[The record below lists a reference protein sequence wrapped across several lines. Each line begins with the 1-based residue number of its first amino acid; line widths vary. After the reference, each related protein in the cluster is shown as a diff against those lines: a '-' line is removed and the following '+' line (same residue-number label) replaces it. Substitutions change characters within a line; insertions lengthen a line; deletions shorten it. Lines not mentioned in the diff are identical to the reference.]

1 MTFRMKQ
8 NLIGA
13 LIVATVMFGWL
24 LAYQTTKRLERG
36 VENVARL
43 QQIIDS
49 LESTAGRD
57 LTDLDRE
64 ELGQLPLRLAE
75 ARSEVSTQNN
85 ALFANGLLTIIVLLG
100 AALMFNRNMSQQ
112 QRDHESMTTAMQA
125 ADAANIAKTRF
136 LATISHEIRTPLNAL
151 SGMNQ
156 LLLNT
161 RLDSEQMEY
170 ARTVHSNAEALG
182 LLIGDLLD
190 SSKIEAGQMDLESLP
205 FDVWELAESVTEI
218 LVVRADIKGVE
229 LILDIAADVPR
240 SMVGDGNR
248 LRQILMNLVG
258 NAVKFTEQGE
268 VILRV
273 RSESS
278 ADRSAVLLHFSI
290 IDTGIGIPLEAQ
302 RRIFEPFV
310 QADRSTVRRYG
321 GTGLGLNI
329 SRSLIQLMGGSLSL
343 ESTPGK
349 GSTFDVRLTLPL
361 AGTQPEPAFSPQSLA
376 GIDVLLVDS
385 NASTRDTLGR
395 MLTAAGATIRLAST
409 AGEARDVFAAWP
421 AVRVI
426 VIDDSLPDG
435 SALDLVR
442 DTWQTR
448 QDGMPPLGIVP
459 TCSLRSVMAR
469 YVGTYG
475 ISTCVYKPAKAARLI
490 EALRHAVGLEAKEL
504 SSGEVDR
511 STQTRG
517 GPVRPRILLAEDHH
531 DSLVLATRFLAT
543 AGYDVDLAEDGVK
556 AVELAAAF
564 RYDLILMDV
573 EMPRLDG
580 IEATQQ
586 IRAHERELN
595 EQPVPIVA
603 LTAHALEDIRHQ
615 TRSVGMDGFVTKPL
629 QRKQL
634 LDVCSQWID
643 RRPLIL
649 VADDAEE
656 NHVLLSNLLG
666 TSDYRLVFAFNGR
679 DAVTAF
685 ERQPVSL
692 VVLDIDM
699 PIMSGYDAARTIR
712 RARGGDVVPIVALT
726 GYEGSDERQRCMDAG
741 CTAYLSK
748 ALNRASLLSTIDELL
763 GRPPVRG
770 NRSGAPR
777 LPQAT
782 PMPPG
787 PPTTAV
793 PLPSEREATDHVRG
807 LLARHDFDAIATYAN
822 NLAGIAE
829 RLVLSKLATVSEEL
843 EDAAR
848 RQDEH
853 RVAWWS
859 DQLGPALIEATRLV
873 DVRRHAQ
880 SLAGDSYDTLSRLAL
895 TLLGA
900 YCAAITLVDEDGV
913 RVKGSVGLSA
923 SFDDTR
929 SLPFSRSITQHVM
942 NQGTLV
948 VEDARSDPRMRRA
961 LAVQEGIIS
970 FAAIPITNTQGT
982 TLGAFCAMDR
992 RPHRWH
998 AEDVSMLEELAS
1010 IASWMLNMER
1020 RITTAP
1026 AKEPQPLETT
1036 APPPDPVSTDVTIQD
1051 DIIDLVPDYVASR
1064 RRDVETLNSHLSRGE
1079 FDAAGRLGHK
1089 MKGSGAGYG
1098 LSEVTRIGRELEQAA
1113 KLQNAESLR
1122 KSIADLSAYLSHLTV
1137 RTSDGRVL
1145 VQP

>member
-8 NLIGA
+8 SLIGV
-13 LIVATVMFGWL
+13 LIAAIAVSGWL
-24 LAYQTTKRLERG
+24 IAYQTTQRLAQG

-43 QQIIDS
+43 QQIVDS
-49 LESTAGRD
+49 LEAAAGGD
-57 LTDLDRE
+57 LTDIDR
-64 ELGQLPLRLAE
+64 QMIRQVP
-75 ARSEVSTQNN
+75 ARIAAARAEVSAQNG
-85 ALFANGLLTIIVLLG
+85 ALVAEGLLSILVLL
-100 AALMFNRNMSQQ
+100 ALALMFNRNLSRQ
-112 QRDHESMTTAMQA
+112 QRDQEKLTAAMQA
-125 ADAANIAKTRF
+125 ADAANSAKSRF
-136 LATISHEIRTPLNAL
+136 LATVSHEIRTPLNAL

-156 LLLNT
+156 LLLDT

-170 ARTVHSNAEALG
+170 ARTVHSNAEALS

-205 FDVWELAESVTEI
+205 FDVWELAESVAEI

-229 LILDIAADVPR
+229 LILDIAPEVPR
-240 SMVGDGNR
+240 SLVGDGNR
-248 LRQILMNLVG
+248 LRQVLMNLVA

-278 ADRSAVLLHFSI
+278 GDRSSAMLHFSI
-290 IDTGIGIPLEAQ
+290 IDTGIGIPPEAQ
-302 RRIFEPFV
+302 ERIFEPFV

-329 SRSLIQLMGGSLSL
+329 SRSLIQLMGGTLSL
-343 ESTPGK
+343 ESMPGK
-349 GSTFDVRLTLPL
+349 GSTFDARVTLPL
-361 AGTQPEPAFSPQSLA
+361 DATQPAPAFTPQSLA

-395 MLTAAGATIRLAST
+395 MLTAAGATIRVAST

-435 SALDLVR
+435 SALDLIR

-448 QDGMPPLGIVP
+448 QDNMPPLGIVP

-469 YVGTYG
+469 YVGIYG
-475 ISTCVYKPAKAARLI
+475 ISSCVYKPAKTARLI
-490 EALRHAVGLEAKEL
+490 EALRHAAGLEAE
-504 SSGEVDR
+504 GPNRHEVER
-511 STQTRG
+511 PVQTRG

-531 DSLVLATRFLAT
+531 DSLVLATRILAT

-556 AVELAAAF
+556 GVELAAAF
-564 RYDLILMDV
+564 SYDLILMDV

-586 IRAHERELN
+586 IRARERELN
-595 EQPVPIVA
+595 QPPVPVVA

-615 TRSVGMDGFVTKPL
+615 TRSAGMDGFVTKPL

-634 LDVCSQWID
+634 LDTCSQWID

-649 VADDAEE
+649 VADDAHE
-656 NHVLLSNLLG
+656 NHVLISNLLG
-666 TSDYRLVFAFNGR
+666 TSDYRLVFAFDGR
-679 DAVTAF
+679 EAVTAF
-685 ERQPVSL
+685 ERQPISL

-699 PIMSGYDAARTIR
+699 PIMNGYDAARTIR

-726 GYEGSDERQRCMDAG
+726 GYEGSDERQRCIDAG

-770 NRSGAPR
+770 SRSNAPR

-782 PMPPG
+782 PAPAG
-787 PPTTAV
+787 PPTAAAT
-793 PLPSEREATDHVRG
+793 LPSEREATDHVRG
-807 LLARHDFDAIATYAN
+807 LLARHDFDAVATYAKH
-822 NLAGIAE
+822 LVGTAE
-829 RLVLSKLATVSEEL
+829 QLVLSKLATVSEEL

-848 RQDEH
+848 RQDQH
-853 RVAWWS
+853 RVEWWS
-859 DQLGPALIEATRLV
+859 DQLGPALVEATRLV
-873 DVRRHAQ
+873 DLRRHAQ

-900 YCAAITLVDEDGV
+900 YCASVTLVDEDGV
-913 RVKGSVGLSA
+913 RIKGSAGLSA
-923 SFDDTR
+923 SFDDAR
-929 SLPFSRSITQHVM
+929 SLPFSRSISQHVVT
-942 NQGTLV
+942 QGTLV

-961 LAVQEGIIS
+961 LTVHDGIIS
-970 FAAIPITNTQGT
+970 FAAIPITNTEGT

-998 AEDVSMLEELAS
+998 AEDVAMLEELAS
-1010 IASWMLNMER
+1010 VASWMMNMER
-1020 RITTAP
+1020 SITTVP
-1026 AKEPQPLETT
+1026 GGEPKPQDTT
-1036 APPPDPVSTDVTIQD
+1036 APPPEPVSTVVTIQD
-1051 DIIDLVPDYVASR
+1051 DIVDLVPDYVASR
-1064 RRDVETLNSHLSRGE
+1064 RRDVETLHSHLSRGE

-1098 LSEVTRIGRELEQAA
+1098 LSELTRIGRELEVAA

-1122 KSIADLSAYLSHLTV
+1122 KSIADLSAYLSQLTV

>member
-8 NLIGA
+8 NLIGV
-13 LIVATVMFGWL
+13 LIVLIAASGWL
-24 LAYQTTKRLERG
+24 IAYQTTQRLAQG
-36 VENVARL
+36 VENVSRL
-43 QQIIDS
+43 QQIVDS
-49 LESTAGRD
+49 LEAAAGGD
-57 LTDLDRE
+57 LTEIDR
-64 ELGQLPLRLAE
+64 QVIRQVPARLAA
-75 ARSEVSTQNN
+75 ARAEVSAQNG
-85 ALFANGLLTIIVLLG
+85 ALVAEGLLSILVLL
-100 AALMFNRNMSQQ
+100 AAAVMFNRNLTRQ
-112 QRDHESMTTAMQA
+112 QRDQETLTTAMQA

-136 LATISHEIRTPLNAL
+136 LATVSHEIRTPLNAL

-170 ARTVHSNAEALG
+170 ARTVHSNAEALS

-205 FDVWELAESVTEI
+205 FDVWELAESVAEI

-229 LILDIAADVPR
+229 LIVDIAPDVPR
-240 SMVGDGNR
+240 SLVGDGNR

-273 RSESS
+273 RSEISGDRSS
-278 ADRSAVLLHFSI
+278 AKLQFSI
-290 IDTGIGIPLEAQ
+290 IDTGIGIPPEAQ

-310 QADRSTVRRYG
+310 QADRSTVRRFG

-343 ESTPGK
+343 ESMPAK
-349 GSTFDVRLTLPL
+349 GSTFDVRVSLPL
-361 AGTQPEPAFSPQSLA
+361 AGTQPAPVFSPHSLA

-395 MLTAAGATIRLAST
+395 MLIAAGANIRLAST
-409 AGEARDVFAAWP
+409 AAEARDVFAAWP
-421 AVRVI
+421 AVRV
-426 VIDDSLPDG
+426 VVVDDSLPDG

-442 DTWQTR
+442 DTWQKR
-448 QDGMPPLGIVP
+448 QDGPPLGMVP
-459 TCSLRSVMAR
+459 TCSLRSVMTR

-490 EALRHAVGLEAKEL
+490 EALRHAAGLEAEDPG
-504 SSGEVDR
+504 SDEVDR
-511 STQTRG
+511 PSPMRG

-531 DSLVLATRFLAT
+531 DSLVLATRFLAG

-556 AVELAAAF
+556 AAELANAF

-586 IRAHERELN
+586 IRARELDLN
-595 EQPVPIVA
+595 QQPVPIVA

-615 TRSVGMDGFVTKPL
+615 TRSAGMDGFMTKPL

-634 LDVCSQWID
+634 LDICSQWID

-649 VADDAEE
+649 VADDAHE

-666 TSDYRLVFAFNGR
+666 TNDYRMVFAFNGR
-679 DAVTAF
+679 EAVTEF
-685 ERQPVSL
+685 ERQPISL

-699 PIMSGYDAARTIR
+699 PVMNGYDAARTIR
-712 RARGGDVVPIVALT
+712 RARGGDIVPIVALT

-748 ALNRASLLSTIDELL
+748 ALNRANLLATIDELL

-770 NRSGAPR
+770 SRTSTPR
-777 LPQAT
+777 AAQAT
-782 PMPPG
+782 PVAAA
-787 PPTTAV
+787 PPTTDA
-793 PLPSEREATDHVRG
+793 PLPSDREATDHVRG
-807 LLARHDFDAIATYAN
+807 LLARHDFDAIAIYAKT
-822 NLAGIAE
+822 LVGIAE
-829 RLVLSKLATVSEEL
+829 RLVLSKLSTVSEEL

-848 RQDEH
+848 RQDQH
-853 RVAWWS
+853 RAEWWS
-859 DQLGPALIEATRLV
+859 DQLGPALVEATRLV

-880 SLAGDSYDTLSRLAL
+880 SLAGDSYDTLSRLAV

-900 YCAAITLVDEDGV
+900 YCAAITVVDEEGV
-913 RVKGSVGLSA
+913 RIKGSVGLSA
-923 SFDDTR
+923 SFDDAR
-929 SLPFSRSITQHVM
+929 ALPFSRSISQHVV

-948 VEDARSDPRMRRA
+948 VEDARSDPRMRRT
-961 LAVQEGIIS
+961 LAVHEGVIS

-982 TLGAFCAMDR
+982 TLGVFCAMDR

-998 AEDVSMLEELAS
+998 SEDVTMLEDLAN

-1020 RITTAP
+1020 RVTTVPAGEPKPQQTAAP
-1026 AKEPQPLETT
+1026 PLE
-1036 APPPDPVSTDVTIQD
+1036 AVSTTVTVQD

-1098 LSEVTRIGRELEQAA
+1098 LSELTRIGRELELAA

-1122 KSIADLSAYLSHLTV
+1122 KSIADLNGYLSQLTV